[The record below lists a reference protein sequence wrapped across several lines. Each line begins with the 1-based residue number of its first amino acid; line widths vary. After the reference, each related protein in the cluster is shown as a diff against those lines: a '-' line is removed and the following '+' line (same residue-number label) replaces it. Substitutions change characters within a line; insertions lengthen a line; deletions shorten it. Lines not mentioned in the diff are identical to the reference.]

1 MNTKKCVL
9 SGIQPTGDIHL
20 GNYFGAVKAWV
31 DMQTEFDCVFGVVD
45 YHAMTMPYKPDRLRE
60 ATWTMTFQLL
70 ACGVKPENLFIQSLV
85 PEHAELAWILGCMTS
100 YGEVTRM
107 TQFKDKSLQVQNKD
121 KDAFISA
128 GLFFYPILQAADILI
143 YKADY
148 VPVGKDQ
155 EQHLELTRN
164 IAERFNRQFG
174 KDYFPLPAPY
184 FTQTP
189 KVLSPADPSKKM
201 SKSFGDKHYINLFGD
216 EKTMRKQIRSHV
228 TDNNLTNNSNSI
240 NNIIFN
246 KINYK
251 NKVVMSSGV
260 ANLFTLLEAAGK
272 NNTLDE
278 LLNEYNNNS
287 IQYSKLKEVV
297 ADALGDIM
305 GPIQERYKDILA
317 DKRTWKKRVQEASAQ
332 IRERARDTLRE
343 VHEITGLGALR

>member
-1 MNTKKCVL
+1 MASQKRVL

-31 DMQTEFDCVFGVVD
+31 DMQKEFDCVFGVVD
-45 YHAMTMPYKPDRLRE
+45 YHAMTMPYKPERLRE

-70 ACGVKPENLFIQSLV
+70 ACGVEPDFLFIQSLV

-107 TQFKDKSLQVQNKD
+107 TQFKDKSLQVQDKD

-189 KVLSPADPSKKM
+189 KVLSPADPTRKM
-201 SKSFGDKHYINLFGD
+201 SKSLGEKHVINLFGEQ
-216 EKTMRKQIRSHV
+216 EKMRKQIRSAV
-228 TDNNLTNNSNSI
+228 TDTGDTPAGE
-240 NNIIFN
+240 
-246 KINYK
+246 
-251 NKVVMSSGV
+251 MSPGV
-260 ANLFTLLEAAGK
+260 ANLFTLLKASGGVDASRQLMDEHVRG
-272 NNTLDE
+272 TLR
-278 LLNEYNNNS
+278 
-287 IQYSKLKEVV
+287 YSELKEVV
-297 ADALGDIM
+297 ADALGVM
-305 GPIQERYKDILA
+305 MAPIQDRYRDILA

-332 IRERARDTLRE
+332 IRDRARETLRE

>member
-1 MNTKKCVL
+1 MASQKRVL

-31 DMQTEFDCVFGVVD
+31 DMQKEFDCVFGVVD
-45 YHAMTMPYKPDRLRE
+45 YHAMTMPYKPERLRE

-70 ACGVKPENLFIQSLV
+70 ACGVEPDFLFIQSLV

-107 TQFKDKSLQVQNKD
+107 TQFKDKSLQVQDKD

-189 KVLSPADPSKKM
+189 KVLSPADPTRKM
-201 SKSFGDKHYINLFGD
+201 SKSLGEKHVINLFGEQ
-216 EKTMRKQIRSHV
+216 EKMRKQIRSAV
-228 TDNNLTNNSNSI
+228 TDTGDTPAGE
-240 NNIIFN
+240 
-246 KINYK
+246 
-251 NKVVMSSGV
+251 MSPGV
-260 ANLFTLLEAAGK
+260 ANLFTLLKASGGVDASRQLMDEHVRG
-272 NNTLDE
+272 TLRYAE
-278 LLNEYNNNS
+278 
-287 IQYSKLKEVV
+287 LKEVV
-297 ADALGDIM
+297 ADALGVM
-305 GPIQERYKDILA
+305 MAPIQDRYRDILA

-332 IRERARDTLRE
+332 IRDRARETLRE
-343 VHEITGLGALR
+343 VHEITGLGSLR